1 MKEFPKDWA
10 GMRECPVA
18 ILGEGKSGQ
27 ALQGLL
33 RKLNWDYL
41 TFDQDRNSFDDQD
54 LNQISLVVHS
64 PGFRPD
70 HPWILRAARN
80 GKEIVNEIDFA
91 ARFVDGKVIAITGTN
106 GKSSLTTLLAHVWK
120 KIGSSGFAGGN
131 LGRPLSAI
139 VAEEECKNAH
149 IFLEISSFQARN
161 IKFLKPDALLWTNF
175 STDHLNFHHSEREY
189 FQAKHRLVERTPS
202 ASTWVSSQVAEAALS
217 FSSPLSGELRVVPTE
232 STESFGLPADHF
244 LLTYPQRENL
254 ALAFAWLVAEG
265 LDRQT
270 ISAALADYVPEPHR
284 LYKVC
289 TIHGASFWNDSKA
302 TNLGSAVAACRNFS
316 DPVIW
321 IGGGQSKGEN
331 LDGYGA
337 ALSPYIKKAFLIGET
352 AEKLHHVFSRSGVP
366 AEVCS
371 GLKEAVSRAY
381 DYAQNAVNI
390 LFSPG
395 FASFDSFKSYLDR
408 GNSFLQLVLDL
419 KKSGLR
425 DTQVVSPFHSLHS
438 T

>member
-10 GMRECPVA
+10 GLREWPVA

-27 ALQGLL
+27 ALQDLL

-41 TFDQDRNSFDDQD
+41 TFDQGGNSFDDQD
-54 LNQISLVVHS
+54 LNEISLVVHS

-70 HPWILRAARN
+70 HPWILRAARY
-80 GKEIVNEIDFA
+80 GKEILNEVDFA
-91 ARFVDGKVIAITGTN
+91 ARFVEGKVIAITGTN

-120 KIGSSGFAGGN
+120 KIGYPGFAGGN

-139 VAEEECKNAH
+139 IAEEECKDAH

-175 STDHLNFHHSEREY
+175 SADHLNFHQSEREY
-189 FQAKHRLVERTPS
+189 FLAKHRLVEKTSS
-202 ASTWVSSQVAEAALS
+202 ASTFISSQVAEAALS
-217 FSSPLSGELRVVPTE
+217 FSSPLSDEVRIIPAE
-232 STESFGLPADHF
+232 STESIALPTDHF
-244 LLTYPQRENL
+244 LHTYPQRENL
-254 ALAFAWLVAEG
+254 ALAIAWLRAEG
-265 LDRQT
+265 LDRAT
-270 ISAALADYVPEPHR
+270 IFAALADYVPEPHR
-284 LYKVC
+284 LSKVC

-302 TNLGSAVAACRNFS
+302 TNLGSTLAACRNFS
-316 DPVIW
+316 DPVVW

-331 LDGYGA
+331 LDEYGT
-337 ALSPYIKKAFLIGET
+337 ALSPHINKAFLIGET
-352 AEKLHHVFSRSGVP
+352 AEKLQHVFIRSGVP
-366 AEVCS
+366 VEICS

-395 FASFDSFKSYLDR
+395 FASFDSFMNYLDR
-408 GNSFLQLVLDL
+408 GNSFLQFVLDL

-425 DTQVVSPFHSLHS
+425 DTQVVSPFHSLH
-438 T
+438 TT

>member
-1 MKEFPKDWA
+1 
-10 GMRECPVA
+10 VA

-54 LNQISLVVHS
+54 LNQISLVVQS

-189 FQAKHRLVERTPS
+189 FQAKYRLVERTPS

-217 FSSPLSGELRVVPTE
+217 FSSPLSGEVRVVPTE
-232 STESFGLPADHF
+232 STESFSLPVDHF

-254 ALAFAWLVAEG
+254 ALAIAWLRAEG
-265 LDRQT
+265 LDLET
-270 ISAALADYVPEPHR
+270 ISVALRDYVPEPHR
-284 LYKVC
+284 LSKVC

-316 DPVIW
+316 DPVLW

-331 LDGYGA
+331 LDEYGT

-352 AEKLHHVFSRSGVP
+352 AEMLNQVFSRSGVP

-371 GLKEAVSRAY
+371 GLKGAVNRAY

-408 GNSFLQLVLDL
+408 GNSFLQFVLDL
-419 KKSGLR
+419 KKTGLR